1 MRAFGPAF
9 FWKSLRLHAQRHR
22 SPTCGAPHPAFMAR
36 LPSGCFDRSASGAAV
51 SGTPFASVHAE
62 AWRRRCA

>member
-9 FWKSLRLHAQRHR
+9 FWKSLRLHA
-22 SPTCGAPHPAFMAR
+22 SAIGSLIGGAPHPAFMAR

-51 SGTPFASVHAE
+51 CGTPFASVHAE